1 MSNFIPQNREELGK
15 LFELHK
21 KTGLGAEIGVQTG
34 YFSDKIAKFYTGKL
48 LCVDLWGDEV
58 VYFEAQKLLADKS
71 KFDLMRGDSLT
82 MARFVA
88 DESLDFVYID
98 ANHHYKECL
107 EDIEAW
113 YPKVRSGG
121 IISGHDFCFSDPDL
135 HVIPA
140 VHAFCSMYNYD
151 TEKDLNIVC
160 GESDYFNGKPYPS
173 WWIVKR

>member
-1 MSNFIPQNREELGK
+1 MSFIPQNREELGK

-34 YFSDKIAKFYTGKL
+34 YFSDKIAQFYTGKL
-48 LCVDLWGDEV
+48 LCIDLWGDES

-71 KFDLMRGDSLT
+71 KFDLLRGDSLT

-98 ANHHYKECL
+98 ANHHYKECFD
-107 EDIEAW
+107 DIMMW
-113 YPKVRSGG
+113 YHKVRSGG
-121 IISGHDFCFSDPDL
+121 IISGHDYCNSDADFEVIDAVRVFRNL
-135 HVIPA
+135 HGYSEP
-140 VHAFCSMYNYD
+140 
-151 TEKDLNIVC
+151 NIIC

>member
-34 YFSDKIAKFYTGKL
+34 YFSDKIAQFYTGFL
-48 LCVDLWGDEV
+48 FCIDLWFDES
-58 VYFEAQKLLADKS
+58 VYFGAQNLLSDKNKFKLYRA
-71 KFDLMRGDSLT
+71 DSLT
-82 MARFVA
+82 MAEFVS
-88 DESLDFVYID
+88 DNTLDFVYID

-107 EDIEAW
+107 ADIEAW

-121 IISGHDFCFSDPDL
+121 VISGHDYCNSDADIE
-135 HVIPA
+135 VMQA
-140 VHAFCSMYNYD
+140 VDEWCAKNNYQV
-151 TEKDLNIVC
+151 NIIC

-173 WWIVKR
+173 WWVVKR